1 MNYRAIVYVIVLFA
15 TTFAV
20 SGINFT
26 GFFRTKHEIEAKVFV
41 ALIIMGISYAA
52 SQFIIS
58 FIEAF

>member
-1 MNYRAIVYVIVLFA
+1 MLFT

-26 GFFRTKHEIEAKVFV
+26 GFFRIKHEIEAKVFV
-41 ALIIMGISYAA
+41 ALIILGLSYVA

-58 FIEAF
+58 FIEII